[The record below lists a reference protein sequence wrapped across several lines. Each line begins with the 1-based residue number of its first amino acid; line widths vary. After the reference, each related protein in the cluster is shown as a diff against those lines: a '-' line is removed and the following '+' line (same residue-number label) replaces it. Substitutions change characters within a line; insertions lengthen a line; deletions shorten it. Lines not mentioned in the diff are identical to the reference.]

1 MHRSIARRCT
11 LTALGTLLLTAA
23 PAQAADAPF
32 RSLDAFERIAVTGA
46 QGNGAVRPHK
56 VYVTT
61 ARGETASFVE
71 ISGNFRARH
80 LHASW
85 SPGAASLAVTELTS
99 ADGPARRLSVYPF
112 PSGSP
117 TRLDSELDPL
127 RSACGTACPARLVG
141 RSRWLR
147 TASGSVRL
155 LAPVSQAGVVS
166 INPDGTSPSVLPH
179 TAGRGDGTG
188 QFGDDVLSDGR
199 LVRFVSDGSLGFTSL
214 SSLAVDV
221 FPTGQRRVTQP
232 PSIADG
238 TALAVSPDGRQIA
251 YVTEEQLA
259 VVGLDGSGRRTIT
272 PNLGIRGV
280 PAWRPDGSRIAFVPE
295 VTSGAEALSI
305 FSVKP
310 DGSDMVRHTTL
321 AGDSVN
327 PNPMVG
333 FGSVFSS
340 LSWGRTCVTFV
351 ECSASLSVINEG
363 PVGFSI
369 QSTPK
374 LPAAASIGF
383 LIERY
388 SGRRLRV
395 VGRVPF
401 GRKARGHTRV
411 RWGLRLNGR
420 RLRPGRYRIS
430 LRSVA
435 GKVPLDVAK
444 RRDLIVRRDA
454 KPRLAR
460 PRVP

>member
-1 MHRSIARRCT
+1 MHRSIVRRCT
-11 LTALGTLLLTAA
+11 LVALGALLVAA
-23 PAQAADAPF
+23 SPAEAAAPF

-46 QGNGAVRPHK
+46 RGNGAVQTHH

-61 ARGETASFVE
+61 AHGKTVSFLEV
-71 ISGNFRARH
+71 SGNFHARY
-80 LHASW
+80 LHTTW
-85 SPGAASLAVTELTS
+85 SPGAASLAVTELTT

-112 PSGSP
+112 PSGAV
-117 TRLDSELDPL
+117 TRLDSELDPV
-127 RSACGTACPARLVG
+127 RSPACQPGCARLVG
-141 RSRWLR
+141 RSRWIR
-147 TASGSVRL
+147 TAQGVRL
-155 LAPVSQAGVVS
+155 QAPVSQAGVVA

-179 TAGRGDGTG
+179 TAGREDGTN
-188 QFGDDVLSDGR
+188 QFGADALSDGR
-199 LVRFVSDGSLGFTSL
+199 IVRFVSDGSIGFTSL

-232 PSIADG
+232 PSIPDA
-238 TALAVSPDGRQIA
+238 TALAVSPDGQRIA
-251 YVTEEQLA
+251 YVTEQRLA
-259 VVGLDGSGRRTIT
+259 VVNLDGSGRQTIT
-272 PNLGIRGV
+272 PDLGISGV
-280 PAWRPDGSRIAFVPE
+280 PAWRPDGSRIAFLVHP
-295 VTSGAEALSI
+295 TSAGEARSI
-305 FSVKP
+305 NSVKS
-310 DGSDMVRHTTL
+310 DGSDLVRHTRL
-321 AGDSVN
+321 AGDTVN
-327 PNPMVG
+327 PNPMVQ
-333 FGSVFSS
+333 FGSDFSS

-351 ECSASLSVINEG
+351 ECAASLSVIETG
-363 PVGFSI
+363 PTGFSI

-388 SGRRLRV
+388 SGRRLRQ

-401 GRKARGHTRV
+401 GRKARGRARV
-411 RWGLRLNGR
+411 RWALRLNGR

-444 RRDLIVRRDA
+444 RKDLIVRRQG

>member
-1 MHRSIARRCT
+1 LHRSIARRCT
-11 LTALGTLLLTAA
+11 LVALGTLLLAA
-23 PAQAADAPF
+23 SPAQAADPPF
-32 RSLDAFERIAVTGA
+32 RSLDAFERMAVTGA
-46 QGNGAVRPHK
+46 QGNGAVQAHK

-61 ARGETASFVE
+61 AHGKTVSFVE
-71 ISGNFRARH
+71 ISGNFHARH
-80 LHASW
+80 LHTTW

-117 TRLDSELDPL
+117 TRLDTELDPV
-127 RSACGTACPARLVG
+127 RSACPSGCPPRLVG
-141 RSRWLR
+141 RSRWVR
-147 TASGSVRL
+147 TAQGVRL

-188 QFGDDVLSDGR
+188 QFGNDVLSDGR
-199 LVRFVSDGSLGFTSL
+199 LVRLVSDGSIGFTSL
-214 SSLAVDV
+214 ASLAVDV
-221 FPTGQRRVTQP
+221 FPTGQTRVTQP
-232 PSIADG
+232 PSIPDA
-238 TALAVSPDGRQIA
+238 TAIAVSPDGRQIA

-259 VVGLDGSGRRTIT
+259 VVGLDGTGRQTIT
-272 PNLGIRGV
+272 PNLGIRGI
-280 PAWRPDGSRIAFVPE
+280 PAWRPDGSRIGFLVGITAA
-295 VTSGAEALSI
+295 GEAQPI
-305 FSVKP
+305 YSVKP
-310 DGSDMVRHTTL
+310 DGSDLVRHTTL
-321 AGDSVN
+321 ANDSVN
-327 PNPMVG
+327 PNPMVQ
-333 FGSVFSS
+333 FGSDFSS
-340 LSWGRTCVTFV
+340 LSWGRTCITFV
-351 ECSASLSVINEG
+351 ECAASLSVINEG

-388 SGRRLRV
+388 SGRRLRQ

-401 GRKARGHTRV
+401 GRKARGRARV
-411 RWGLRLNGR
+411 RWGLRLDGR

-430 LRSVA
+430 LRAVA

-444 RRDLIVRRDA
+444 RKDLIVRRKA